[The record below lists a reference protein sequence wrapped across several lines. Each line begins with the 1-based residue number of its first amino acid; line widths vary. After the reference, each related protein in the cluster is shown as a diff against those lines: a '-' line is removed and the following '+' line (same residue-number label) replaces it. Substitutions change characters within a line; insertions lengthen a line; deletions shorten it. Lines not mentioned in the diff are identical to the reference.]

1 MLKLVCFHKVRPILT
16 YIDTCNNNTL
26 SNLQVVAL
34 LNSLYTCF
42 DNIIHHFDVYKV
54 VLQWTLQLLN
64 WIYSLIFHDDIHLN
78 FVLAIWLS
86 KVETIGDAY
95 MVVSGL
101 PVRNGQKHAM
111 EIANM
116 SLSIMKAVQEFKIK
130 HIPDEKLM
138 IRIGINSGKTRNNIS
153 DLNLYRMHVL

>member
-1 MLKLVCFHKVRPILT
+1 
-16 YIDTCNNNTL
+16 
-26 SNLQVVAL
+26 
-34 LNSLYTCF
+34 
-42 DNIIHHFDVYKV
+42 
-54 VLQWTLQLLN
+54 
-64 WIYSLIFHDDIHLN
+64 
-78 FVLAIWLS
+78 
-86 KVETIGDAY
+86 